1 MVNEVSLARIQEALA
16 GRYSI
21 SVVKGPI
28 GKVTSTTFR
37 VRFWASIPLLGIGW
51 ARNGRV
57 LKGRQ
62 SQHERFGE
70 VSVRV

>member
-1 MVNEVSLARIQEALA
+1 MVNEVSLARTQEALA

-28 GKVTSTTFR
+28 GKITLVAFQ
-37 VRFWASIPLLGIGW
+37 VRFWASTRLLGISW
-51 ARNGRV
+51 AKNGRG